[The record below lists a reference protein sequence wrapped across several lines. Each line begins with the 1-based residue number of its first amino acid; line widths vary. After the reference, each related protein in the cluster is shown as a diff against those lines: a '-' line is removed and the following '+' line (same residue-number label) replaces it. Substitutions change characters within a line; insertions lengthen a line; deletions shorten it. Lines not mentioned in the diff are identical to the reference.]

1 MEKWE
6 LIPNVSVGKIR
17 FGMTRD
23 ELHNLFEAKY
33 TEFKKSKFSKNT
45 ADDYGSFHVFYTP
58 DNLVEAVEFFED
70 AELELDGQVIF
81 PINIEDI
88 EGAIPGIEKEGNS
101 FTHIEK
107 SIGIEAEANQAESI
121 LIGAKGYYE

>member
-45 ADDYGSFHVFYTP
+45 TDDYGSFHVFYTP

-88 EGAIPGIEKEGNS
+88 EGAIPGIEKEGSS

-107 SIGIEAEANQAESI
+107 SIGIKAEANQAESI
-121 LIGAKGYYE
+121 LVGAKGYYE